1 MREPT
6 NEVEVER
13 DVKVTVSD
21 GTVLLADIYHP
32 VGVDDAATILERTP
46 YGGPASAPGWAGS
59 WRPGATAMCSRRAG
73 ARMGRAGA
81 TATSPRRRM
90 AGRPPTG

>member
-13 DVKVTVSD
+13 DAKVTVSD

-32 VGVDDAATILERTP
+32 VGVDDAALTVKLPDSAAPTIL
-46 YGGPASAPGWAGS
+46 PA
-59 WRPGATAMCSRRAG
+59 
-73 ARMGRAGA
+73 
-81 TATSPRRRM
+81 
-90 AGRPPTG
+90 